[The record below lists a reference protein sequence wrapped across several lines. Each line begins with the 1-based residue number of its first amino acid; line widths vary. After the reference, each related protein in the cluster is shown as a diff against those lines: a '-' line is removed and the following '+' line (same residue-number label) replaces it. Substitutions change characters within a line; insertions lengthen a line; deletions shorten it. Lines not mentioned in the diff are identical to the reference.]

1 MPKIGAIAATLL
13 IQGTSASSLKPA
25 GAVETMKQEG
35 GEELHRVA
43 ESKRVQVKDVERH
56 LQQISQSSLPT
67 PNQPERHPQKVP
79 VNQQKDC

>member
-1 MPKIGAIAATLL
+1 MSKIESIAKTLL
-13 IQGTSASSLKPA
+13 IRRTSASSLKPA
-25 GAVETMKQEG
+25 GAVETMRQEG

-67 PNQPERHPQKVP
+67 PRQLERHPQKIP
-79 VNQQKDC
+79 VNQ